1 MNENTTIVTE
11 KLLHG
16 LEYNYG
22 NLHSRLIYWLTLN
35 YLCSFCLE
43 TTMVS

>member
-22 NLHSRLIYWLTLN
+22 NLHSRLIYWLSRTI
-35 YLCSFCLE
+35 YAAF
-43 TTMVS
+43 V